1 MSEYFPELKSSGER
15 VKVELDLS
23 NYATKED
30 LKNKTGVATTKFA
43 KKVDIA
49 SLKSRVDQVDID
61 KLKNVPT
68 KLNSLGSKVDNL
80 DVDKL
85 VPAPVHLR
93 KISDVVKDDVVKK
106 DVYNDKIKNIEDKIS
121 WYY

>member
-23 NYATKED
+23 NYATKAD
-30 LKNKTGVATTKFA
+30 LKNKTSVATTKFA

-121 WYY
+121 